1 MRNLPPCEAVR
12 WQMQQTGATSCRW
25 TRCLLGANTCLIHSR
40 VSLVEAGVRR
50 LLTTLRGLH
59 EARMASI
66 TVPSLHGADSSLPAS
81 RAWLATAAAMA
92 ACARIGAAAPQR
104 SRRVGAQSAAV
115 AAEMY
120 NHLLGLRSV
129 LTRVRSAVL
138 GPRLANA
145 VPILSTCARIANS
158 PVLSARLL
166 FMRHRGT
173 ARENKTAR
181 RTVLSL
187 HGANSSPLTSRVWLA
202 MAAAVAASA
211 RMGAAAPRRSRG
223 VGTQS
228 AAVAAEMYNHLL
240 GLRSVLTRHRSAV
253 LGPRPA
259 SAVPILSTCTRIAS
273 SHVVSARLRLPVH
286 EGMFR
291 EIRTARR
298 TVPSLHGASSSRP
311 TSRAWLAMAAA
322 AAASVQIGAAAPRQ
336 SLSVGTRSAA
346 DVSIVIRECP
356 PFR

>member
-129 LTRVRSAVL
+129 LTR
-138 GPRLANA
+138 
-145 VPILSTCARIANS
+145 
-158 PVLSARLL
+158 
-166 FMRHRGT
+166 
-173 ARENKTAR
+173 
-181 RTVLSL
+181 
-187 HGANSSPLTSRVWLA
+187 
-202 MAAAVAASA
+202 
-211 RMGAAAPRRSRG
+211 
-223 VGTQS
+223 
-228 AAVAAEMYNHLL
+228 
-240 GLRSVLTRHRSAV
+240 HRSAV

-259 SAVPILSTCTRIAS
+259 SAVPILSTCTSIAS
-273 SHVVSARLRLPVH
+273 SLVVSARLRPSRSPRDTT
-286 EGMFR
+286 R